1 MELFISEHGRIIF
14 SGIVSTV
21 ARVVLDVARVLTGGF
36 GPAATTVGQ
45 VVVKIIT
52 AFQRLITFVSGIGS
66 AISSACLSLMSLVM
80 LCIEV
85 LTDVEMS
92 FIIPLRKEAV
102 CSVAAVILLVMLR
115 LFCSEACV
123 IEAMAFFTS
132 VKTLLIVLSCKAIK
146 SVCLSFR
153 SSTMLCTEVCF

>member
-1 MELFISEHGRIIF
+1 MFSFF

-66 AISSACLSLMSLVM
+66 AISSALST
-80 LCIEV
+80 IAG
-85 LTDVEMS
+85 
-92 FIIPLRKEAV
+92 AV
-102 CSVAAVILLVMLR
+102 GLPVAV
-115 LFCSEACV
+115 
-123 IEAMAFFTS
+123 
-132 VKTLLIVLSCKAIK
+132 
-146 SVCLSFR
+146 
-153 SSTMLCTEVCF
+153 